1 MNLIFLAV
9 FILSC
14 VVLAINDPNA
24 VLSSLTVGAN
34 KAVTLSLS
42 LVAIFIV
49 WSGALQVAEKS
60 GICSKIA
67 KLLRPAIRF
76 LFGKTDE
83 ETENLIA
90 VNMSANMLGMGGI
103 ATPPAIKAT
112 GLMNEK
118 GNYDGAATLFI
129 VAATSVQLL
138 PSTVLSLRQSLGS
151 EAPASILLPT
161 VLSTALSS
169 VFGIAVMKLTTIRR
183 KKK

>member
-60 GICSKIA
+60 GICAKIA

-83 ETENLIA
+83 EA
-90 VNMSANMLGMGGI
+90 VNMSATMLGMGGI

-161 VLSTALSS
+161 ILSTALSS

>member
-60 GICSKIA
+60 GICAKIA
-67 KLLRPAIRF
+67 KLLRPLIQF

-83 ETENLIA
+83 ETESLIA

-112 GLMNEK
+112 ELMNAK

-169 VFGIAVMKLTTIRR
+169 IFGIAVMKSTTIRR

>member
-1 MNLIFLAV
+1 
-9 FILSC
+9 
-14 VVLAINDPNA
+14 
-24 VLSSLTVGAN
+24 
-34 KAVTLSLS
+34 
-42 LVAIFIV
+42 
-49 WSGALQVAEKS
+49 
-60 GICSKIA
+60 
-67 KLLRPAIRF
+67 
-76 LFGKTDE
+76 
-83 ETENLIA
+83 
-90 VNMSANMLGMGGI
+90 MLGMGGI

-161 VLSTALSS
+161 ILSTALSS
-169 VFGIAVMKLTTIRR
+169 IFGIAVMKLTTIRR